1 MAKNEKTEKKSIA
14 DRVRDMAGR
23 AKQSVQETIESRA
36 EERRELRAHKQGYRE
51 VEKQGQKATTRNKIA
66 WDSFVRRYN
75 LRADREHPGRYWID
89 DRSYIDVNLASADSV
104 SAAMK
109 IVTER
114 MASPKVQTVKD
125 PAPAP
130 SRKKSGATKKDAAPR
145 RGSSPPAPAPVRDV
159 RYERSPFYTDAPRQP
174 ARESRPA
181 RQSPPPLGGFM
192 DGPGLLD
199 SPRKKR
205 R

>member
-89 DRSYIDVNLASADSV
+89 DRSYIDVNLASAESV

-145 RGSSPPAPAPVRDV
+145 RGSSPP
-159 RYERSPFYTDAPRQP
+159 
-174 ARESRPA
+174 
-181 RQSPPPLGGFM
+181 
-192 DGPGLLD
+192 GPCSCPGCEV
-199 SPRKKR
+199 
-205 R
+205 